1 MQVQSGGIHLKA
13 FPQLIFAKLNHYVI
27 ATLENRKC
35 DAAVINV
42 GINVTCWKTTETLI
56 KTNEHSVT
64 RCQNSNISTV
74 LFQALLVSL
83 RLLVTPTVK

>member
-1 MQVQSGGIHLKA
+1 MDHIPNEVPLIYKDVVSSELYKLAYFKNFSSRWVEFVQGGGIHLKA

-42 GINVTCWKTTETLI
+42 GINVTC
-56 KTNEHSVT
+56 
-64 RCQNSNISTV
+64 
-74 LFQALLVSL
+74 
-83 RLLVTPTVK
+83 